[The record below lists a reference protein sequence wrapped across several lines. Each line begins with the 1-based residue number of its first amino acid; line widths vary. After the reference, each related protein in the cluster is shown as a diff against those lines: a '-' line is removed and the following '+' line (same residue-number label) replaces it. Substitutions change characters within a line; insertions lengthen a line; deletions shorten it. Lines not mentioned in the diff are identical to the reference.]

1 VKNEERRMKNLVF
14 AGLFIAVV
22 LCAVAF
28 SACRQEDDPQ
38 KKITVTGI
46 PAAHDGRFADI
57 VLIDTDYP
65 IAGNRLP
72 VVISNGTVNI
82 SLIDPTDGL
91 TSFTESGIFK
101 VLFWIRDSTG
111 VTTYFNGMIEDK
123 PITEETTTIPF
134 GDFTDI
140 S

>member
-1 VKNEERRMKNLVF
+1 MRNNIFK
-14 AGLFIAVV
+14 GIFIAAIFCV
-22 LCAVAF
+22 VAF
-28 SACRQEDDPQ
+28 SACKQEIDPQ

-65 IAGNRLP
+65 IAGNRFP
-72 VVISNGTVNI
+72 VAISNGTVTI
-82 SLIDPTDGL
+82 DLIDPTDGL

-111 VTTYFNGMIEDK
+111 ETTYFSGMIDSK
-123 PITEETTTIPF
+123 SITDETTTIPF
-134 GDFTDI
+134 GDFRDV

>member
-1 VKNEERRMKNLVF
+1 MRNLVLK
-14 AGLFIAVV
+14 GLFITVIFCAFAV
-22 LCAVAF
+22 

-38 KKITVTGI
+38 KKIIVTGI
-46 PAAHDGRFADI
+46 PAEHDGRFGDL

-65 IAGNRLP
+65 IAGNRFP
-72 VVISNGTVNI
+72 VAIRGGAVTINLS
-82 SLIDPTDGL
+82 DPTDGF

-111 VTTYFNGMIEDK
+111 TTTYFSGMIEDK

-134 GDFTDI
+134 SEFRDT
-140 S
+140 